1 MASMDFMAVGAHPDD
16 VEIYAGGTLL
26 RLKALGKTGVIVD
39 ITDGGAGTRGSA
51 SIRAREAKAAAQ
63 KLGLERIALQEPDGQ
78 VQNTL
83 AAQAKLIRAIRKFR
97 PRVLFT
103 HHFSAEHPDHGQ
115 TALLVK
121 DAAFRAG
128 IFKLKLPGESWRP
141 KRLFHFLGAEGIPP
155 SFCVDISAYWEAK
168 MESILCYESQVFN
181 PKAKKFPGK
190 TDLARPAFL
199 EALEIRARFFGSRI
213 KRRYAEAFYC
223 EEIAEVDD
231 PTGLGG
237 ERFPSATPRQ
247 ARDIGSGQR
256 P

>member
-63 KLGLERIALQEPDGQ
+63 KLGLERICLKEPDGQ

-83 AAQAKLIRAIRKFR
+83 AAQAKLIRAIRKYR
-97 PRVLFT
+97 PRILFT

-128 IFKLKLPGESWRP
+128 ISKLKLPGEPWRP
-141 KRLFHFLGAEGIPP
+141 KRLFHFLGAEDVMP
-155 SFCVDISAYWEAK
+155 SFCVDISSYWEGK
-168 MESILCYESQVFN
+168 RETILCYESQVFN
-181 PKAKKFPGK
+181 SKAKKFPGK
-190 TDLARPAFL
+190 TDLVQPAFL
-199 EALEIRARFFGSRI
+199 EALEIRARFFGARI

-223 EEIAEVDD
+223 QELAEVSD
-231 PTGLGG
+231 PTDLG
-237 ERFPSATPRQ
+237 ESRFPSAS
-247 ARDIGSGQR
+247 SGQR